1 MPDTMIPAYMMQ
13 ATEFVV
19 VSLWKDRNSGG
30 ESYDY
35 EPHATLNDALD
46 TYREYEDGEYPR
58 AQAVGIFPARL
69 GMPLGSRFDP
79 HYIAR
84 LMKETR
90 AA

>member
-46 TYREYEDGEYPR
+46 TYREYEDGEYP
-58 AQAVGIFPARL
+58 APRL
-69 GMPLGSRFDP
+69 SGSSRP
-79 HYIAR
+79 GSACRSGRGSIPTTSR
-84 LMKETR
+84 G
-90 AA
+90 